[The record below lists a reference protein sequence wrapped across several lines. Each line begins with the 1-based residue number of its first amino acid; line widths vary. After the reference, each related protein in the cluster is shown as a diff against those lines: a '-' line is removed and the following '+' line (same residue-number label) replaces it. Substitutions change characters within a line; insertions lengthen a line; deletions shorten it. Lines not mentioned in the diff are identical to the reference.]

1 MNNKLKKIINKME
14 IKDYKVVRV
23 DKSEFELDNGDVYPH
38 NFDLDQDITIKEFQ
52 NLLDLSKK
60 TITELIKNINK

>member
-1 MNNKLKKIINKME
+1 MENKNYTVI
-14 IKDYKVVRV
+14 
-23 DKSEFELDNGDVYPH
+23 EFNSKEFKLDNGDVYPH